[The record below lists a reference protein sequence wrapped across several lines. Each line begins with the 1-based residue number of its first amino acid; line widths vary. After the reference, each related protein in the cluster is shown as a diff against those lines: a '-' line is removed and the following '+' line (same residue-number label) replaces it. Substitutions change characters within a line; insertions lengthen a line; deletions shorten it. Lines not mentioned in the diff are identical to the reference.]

1 MNDDKL
7 SKEWLKKNGHKLK
20 TIYSYAVVNKL
31 DIKSEEDVLSIL
43 MVVDAENATK
53 QSAKAFS
60 KMLQL
65 FGMKFRKTLAEKIS

>member
-1 MNDDKL
+1 MNEDKL

-31 DIKSEEDVLSIL
+31 DIKSEEDVLGIL
-43 MVVDAENATK
+43 KVVDTENATK
-53 QSAKAFS
+53 KSAKVFS
-60 KMLQL
+60 KMLHL

>member
-1 MNDDKL
+1 MSEDKL
-7 SKEWLKKNGHKLK
+7 SKDWLKKNGYKLK

-31 DIKSEEDVLSIL
+31 DIKSEEDVLGIL
-43 MVVDAENATK
+43 KIVDPENATK

-65 FGMKFRKTLAEKIS
+65 FGTKFRKTLAEKIS

>member
-1 MNDDKL
+1 MNEDKL

-31 DIKSEEDVLSIL
+31 NIKSEEDVLGIL
-43 MVVDAENATK
+43 RVVDPENATK